1 MKKGYY
7 KNSWYYKARFR
18 RIEKKDIEIFDATCP
33 FVTKP
38 QQICEQ
44 MSKEGYEVV
53 ILEMKIIPKLK
64 ESKVM

>member
-38 QQICEQ
+38 QQIA
-44 MSKEGYEVV
+44 SK
-53 ILEMKIIPKLK
+53 
-64 ESKVM
+64 